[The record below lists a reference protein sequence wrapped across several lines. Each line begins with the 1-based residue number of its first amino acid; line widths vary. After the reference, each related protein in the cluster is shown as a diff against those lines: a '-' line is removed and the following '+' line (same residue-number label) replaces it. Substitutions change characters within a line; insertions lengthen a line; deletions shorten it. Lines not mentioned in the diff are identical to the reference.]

1 MSASK
6 KKHPFDFKT
15 QYGLGFDPQDDEI
28 VVDFFC
34 GGGGAGTGLEMGLGR
49 KVNVAKNHSAKAI
62 SMHTIN
68 HPGAKHFTTDVF
80 DGDPDTECGG
90 KAVGWFHMSPDCTHH
105 SQAAGGQP
113 RKREIRN
120 LSWIGLKW
128 AGKKKPRV
136 ISLENVKQILQWG
149 RLIAKRDK
157 ATGRVIK
164 LGGAI
169 AAPGEVV
176 PVDQQFLIPDPKQ
189 RGRTWRRFVA
199 LLEGMGYV
207 VEWKVIKACD
217 FGAPTSRERL
227 FMLARC
233 DGQPIVWP
241 EPTHAK
247 KPAKA
252 QKPWRTAAECIDFS
266 DLGKSI
272 FGRKKDLAPAT
283 LRRVAKGMK
292 KFVIDNATPFIV
304 PIANWSGETVQ
315 SANQPLRTVNSYPR
329 GGAFSVVSPVIAP
342 ATHQGSDRINDPL
355 EPLPT
360 VTCANR
366 GELTLISPT
375 LVQTGYGER
384 DGQEPRVPGLDQPLG
399 TVVAGGVKH
408 ALTSAV
414 LVGAGGPEYSGKPT
428 AADQPVGS
436 LLAQNHRGIAAA
448 SLVQLGN
455 GDKAGAAPRT
465 ADLHDPLGTIM
476 ASGGKY
482 GVAAAHL
489 VKFRFDDAGKPLDE
503 PLPTITS
510 GGNYQRPAGAAH
522 AMGIATAF
530 MAQMNGGFNTTAAKS
545 LEDPM
550 TTVTNTGSQQQ
561 LVTAT
566 LVTNTTGHAPSD
578 IEGPVPTLT
587 TGQHH
592 MLATAHLLHLRGN
605 CDARD
610 SADPLHTVSAGGT
623 HHGLVTAFME
633 RQFGAS
639 VGQDLDEPAPTI
651 TAGGGGKSSLVSFEL
666 SPEHEEGALRVAAFL
681 ISYYGTE
688 NMSGC
693 DQPAPTITTKDRLGL
708 VTVMVKGTPYVIVDI
723 RLRMLQ
729 PAELYQAQ
737 GFPTDYIITH
747 GADGK
752 PFTKTE
758 QVHMCGNSVSPPPMA
773 ALARAN
779 DPWRTNVQHQV
790 AA

>member
-1 MSASK
+1 MTSLTRP
-6 KKHPFDFKT
+6 PFDFKT
-15 QYGLGFDPQDDEI
+15 QYSLGFNAQDDEI
-28 VVDFFC
+28 VVDYFC
-34 GGGGAGTGLEMGLGR
+34 GGGGAGTGLEMGLSR
-49 KVNVAKNHSAKAI
+49 KVSVAKNHSAAAI
-62 SMHTIN
+62 SMHTVN

-149 RLIAKRDK
+149 PLVAKRDP
-157 ATGRVIK
+157 ATGRAIK
-164 LGGAI
+164 LVTVLGTNGKSKVQHTVAT
-169 AAPGEVV
+169 PSEVV
-176 PVDQQFLIPDPKQ
+176 PVDQQFLVPDPTR
-189 RGRTWRRFVA
+189 RGQTWAVFVA
-199 LLEGMGYV
+199 ELERLGYT
-207 VEWKVIKACD
+207 VEWRVIRACD

-227 FMLARC
+227 FMIARC
-233 DGQPIVWP
+233 DGEPIVWP

-247 KPAKA
+247 RPAKG
-252 QKPWRTAAECIDFS
+252 QKPWKTAAECIDFT

-292 KFVIDNATPFIV
+292 KFVIDSPAPFIV

-315 SANQPLRTVNSYPR
+315 SINEPLRTVTSYPK

-360 VTCANR
+360 ITCANR

-375 LVQTGYGER
+375 LIQSGYGER
-384 DGQEPRVPGLDQPLG
+384 NGQLPRVPGIDQPLG

-408 ALTSAV
+408 AVVS
-414 LVGAGGPEYSGKPT
+414 
-428 AADQPVGS
+428 
-436 LLAQNHRGIAAA
+436 
-448 SLVQLGN
+448 
-455 GDKAGAAPRT
+455 
-465 ADLHDPLGTIM
+465 
-476 ASGGKY
+476 
-482 GVAAAHL
+482 
-489 VKFRFDDAGKPLDE
+489 
-503 PLPTITS
+503 
-510 GGNYQRPAGAAH
+510 
-522 AMGIATAF
+522 AF
-530 MAQMNGGFNTTAAKS
+530 MAQMNGGFNTTHGKGAD
-545 LEDPM
+545 EPI

-566 LVTNTTGHAPSD
+566 LITNTTGQGPTD
-578 IEGPVPTLT
+578 LDDPVPTVT

-592 MLATAHLLHLRGN
+592 ALVAASLVHLRGN

-610 SADPLHTVSAGGT
+610 LRDPLHTISAGGQ

-639 VGQDLDEPAPTI
+639 VGQALDEPAPTV
-651 TAGGGGKSSLVSFEL
+651 TAGGGGKSSVVSLKL

-688 NMSGC
+688 NVSGAGE
-693 DQPAPTITTKDRLGL
+693 PAPTITTKDRLAL

-723 RLRMLQ
+723 CLRMLK
-729 PAELYQAQ
+729 PPELYKAQ
-737 GFPTDYIITH
+737 GFPAGYIITH

-752 PFTKTE
+752 PFTKTK

-773 ALARAN
+773 ALAKAN
-779 DPWRTNVQHQV
+779 DPWRQIELCRE

>member
-1 MSASK
+1 MSAHQ

-62 SMHTIN
+62 SMHTVN

-80 DGDPDTECGG
+80 EGDPDTECGG

-113 RKREIRN
+113 RKRDIRN

-149 RLIAKRDK
+149 PLIAKRDK
-157 ATGRVIK
+157 QTGRAIK
-164 LGGAI
+164 LVTVLNGKGKEVI
-169 AAPGEVV
+169 EKVVAAPGEVV
-176 PVDQQFLIPDPKQ
+176 PVGQQFLVPDPKR
-189 RGRTWRRFVA
+189 RGTTWKRFVH
-199 LLEGMGYV
+199 LLECMGYA
-207 VEWKVIKACD
+207 VEWRVIKACD

-227 FMLARC
+227 FMIARC
-233 DGQPIVWP
+233 DGQPIAWP

-247 KPAKA
+247 KPGKG
-252 QKPWRTAAECIDFS
+252 QLKYRTAAECIDFS

-272 FGRKKDLAPAT
+272 FGRKDELADAT
-283 LRRVAKGMK
+283 KRRIAKGMK
-292 KFVIDNATPFIV
+292 KFVIDNPAPFIV
-304 PIANWSGETVQ
+304 PIANWSTETVQ
-315 SANQPLRTVNSYPR
+315 SMDEPLRTVTSYPK
-329 GGAFSVVSPVIAP
+329 GGSFSVVSPVIAP
-342 ATHQGSDRINDPL
+342 ATHHGSDRVNDPL
-355 EPLPT
+355 SPLPT

-366 GELTLISPT
+366 GELTLISP
-375 LVQTGYGER
+375 VM
-384 DGQEPRVPGLDQPLG
+384 
-399 TVVAGGVKH
+399 
-408 ALTSAV
+408 
-414 LVGAGGPEYSGKPT
+414 VGAGGPEYSGKPT
-428 AADQPVGS
+428 TADQPAGTMMT
-436 LLAQNHRGIAAA
+436 QNHRA
-448 SLVQLGN
+448 L
-455 GDKAGAAPRT
+455 
-465 ADLHDPLGTIM
+465 
-476 ASGGKY
+476 
-482 GVAAAHL
+482 AAAHL
-489 VKFRFDDAGKPLDE
+489 VKFRFNDDGKALDE

-530 MAQMNGGFNTTAAKS
+530 MAQMNGGFNATDAKS
-545 LEDPM
+545 LNDPM

-561 LVTAT
+561 LVTA
-566 LVTNTTGHAPSD
+566 S
-578 IEGPVPTLT
+578 
-587 TGQHH
+587 
-592 MLATAHLLHLRGN
+592 LLHLRGN
-605 CDARD
+605 CDARA
-610 SADPLHTVSAGGT
+610 ADEPLQTVSAGGT
-623 HHGLVTAFME
+623 HHGLMTAFME

-639 VGQDLDEPAPTI
+639 VGQALTGPAPTI

-688 NMSGC
+688 NMSSCG
-693 DQPAPTITTKDRLGL
+693 QPAPTITTKDRLGL

-729 PAELYQAQ
+729 PAELYRAQ
-737 GFPTDYIITH
+737 GFPPDYIITH

-779 DPWRTNVQHQV
+779 DPWRAAQRQAV

>member
-1 MSASK
+1 MSAHQK
-6 KKHPFDFKT
+6 KQPLDFKT

-49 KVNVAKNHSAKAI
+49 AVTVAKNHNPAAI
-62 SMHTIN
+62 SMHTVN
-68 HPGAKHFTTDVF
+68 HPAARHYTTDVF
-80 DGDPDTECGG
+80 EGDPDQECGG
-90 KAVGWFHMSPDCTHH
+90 RAVGWFHMSPDCTHH

-128 AGKKKPRV
+128 AGKKRPRV

-149 RLIAKRDK
+149 PLVAKRDK
-157 ATGRVIK
+157 ITGRVMK
-164 LGGAI
+164 LGGQV

-176 PVDQQFLIPDPKQ
+176 PVHQQFLVPDQKR
-189 RGRTWRRFVA
+189 RGTTWRRFVE
-199 LLEGMGYV
+199 LLEGMGYA
-207 VEWKVIKACD
+207 VEWRVIKACD

-227 FMLARC
+227 FMIARC

-241 EPTHAK
+241 EPTHAR
-247 KPAKA
+247 KPAKG
-252 QKPWRTAAECIDFS
+252 QLKWRTAAECIDWS
-266 DLGKSI
+266 VPSKSI
-272 FGRKKDLAPAT
+272 FGRKKDLASAT

-292 KFVIDNATPFIV
+292 KFVIDNPNPFIV
-304 PIANWSGETVQ
+304 PIANWSGELAQ
-315 SANQPLRTVNSYPR
+315 SAHEPLRTVTSWPR
-329 GGAFSVVSPVIAP
+329 GGSFAMASPIIAP
-342 ATHQGSDRINDPL
+342 ATHQGSDRVNDPG

-384 DGQEPRVPGLDQPLG
+384 DGQPPRVPGLDQPLG

-408 ALTSAV
+408 ALT
-414 LVGAGGPEYSGKPT
+414 
-428 AADQPVGS
+428 
-436 LLAQNHRGIAAA
+436 
-448 SLVQLGN
+448 
-455 GDKAGAAPRT
+455 
-465 ADLHDPLGTIM
+465 
-476 ASGGKY
+476 
-482 GVAAAHL
+482 AAHL
-489 VKFRFDDAGKPLDE
+489 VKFRFDDAGKALDE

-522 AMGIATAF
+522 AMGVCTAV
-530 MAQMNGGFNTTAAKS
+530 MAQMNGGFNATDARPMD
-545 LEDPM
+545 EPM

-561 LVTAT
+561 LVTAN
-566 LVTNTTGHAPSD
+566 LV
-578 IEGPVPTLT
+578 
-587 TGQHH
+587 
-592 MLATAHLLHLRGN
+592 HLRGN

-610 SADPLHTVSAGGT
+610 TADPLHTISAGGT

-639 VGQDLDEPAPTI
+639 IGQAIEKPAPTI
-651 TAGGGGKSSLVSFEL
+651 TAGGGGKSSLVELKL

-688 NMSGC
+688 NVSGC
-693 DQPAPTITTKDRLGL
+693 NSPAPTITTKDRLAL

-723 RLRMLQ
+723 CLRMLQ
-729 PAELYQAQ
+729 PHELYRAQ
-737 GFPTDYIITH
+737 GFPADYIIDK
-747 GADGK
+747 GADGRK
-752 PFTKTE
+752 FTKTE

-773 ALARAN
+773 ALAQAN
-779 DPWRTNVQHQV
+779 DPWRAAAREAV

>member
-1 MSASK
+1 MSAQQ

-15 QYGLGFDPQDDEI
+15 QYGLGFNPQDDEI

-34 GGGGAGTGLEMGLGR
+34 GGGGAGTGLEIGLGR
-49 KVNVAKNHSAKAI
+49 AVAVAKNHSPAAI

-68 HPGAKHFTTDVF
+68 HPAARHFTTDVF
-80 DGDPDTECGG
+80 EGDPDTECGG
-90 KAVGWFHMSPDCTHH
+90 RPVGWFHMSPDCTHH

-128 AGKKKPRV
+128 AGMKRPRV

-157 ATGRVIK
+157 ATGRVVK
-164 LGGAI
+164 LDGNV

-227 FMLARC
+227 FMIARC

-247 KPAKA
+247 NPAKG

-272 FGRKKDLAPAT
+272 FGRKKELAPAT

-292 KFVIDNATPFIV
+292 KFVIDNPAPFIV
-304 PIANWSGETVQ
+304 PIANWSGEAVQ
-315 SANQPLRTVNSYPR
+315 SAHEPLRTVTSYPK
-329 GGAFSVVSPVIAP
+329 GGAFSVVSPVMVTA
-342 ATHQGSDRINDPL
+342 AHGEGKLGGVQRWGDGSKAAV
-355 EPLPT
+355 EPLGT
-360 VTCANR
+360 VTAS
-366 GELTLISPT
+366 GGHSVAMATLIQS
-375 LVQTGYGER
+375 GYGER
-384 DGQEPRVPGLDQPLG
+384 PGQQPRVPGIDQPLG

-408 ALTSAV
+408 AV
-414 LVGAGGPEYSGKPT
+414 
-428 AADQPVGS
+428 
-436 LLAQNHRGIAAA
+436 
-448 SLVQLGN
+448 
-455 GDKAGAAPRT
+455 
-465 ADLHDPLGTIM
+465 
-476 ASGGKY
+476 
-482 GVAAAHL
+482 
-489 VKFRFDDAGKPLDE
+489 
-503 PLPTITS
+503 
-510 GGNYQRPAGAAH
+510 
-522 AMGIATAF
+522 ATAL
-530 MAQMNGGFNTTAAKS
+530 MAQMNGGFNATDARAIS
-545 LEDPM
+545 EPM

-561 LVTAT
+561 LVTANM
-566 LVTNTTGHAPSD
+566 V
-578 IEGPVPTLT
+578 
-587 TGQHH
+587 
-592 MLATAHLLHLRGN
+592 HLRGN

-610 SADPLHTVSAGGT
+610 VDEPLRTVSAGGE
-623 HHGLVTAFME
+623 HHGLVSAFME
-633 RQFGAS
+633 RAFGAS
-639 VGQDLDEPAPTI
+639 VGQGLDEPAPTI
-651 TAGGGGKSSLVSFEL
+651 TAGGGGKSSLVSLTL
-666 SPEHEEGALRVAAFL
+666 SPEHEAGALRVAAFL

-688 NMSGC
+688 NISAC
-693 DQPAPTITTKDRLGL
+693 DAPAPTITTKDRLAM

-723 RLRMLQ
+723 CLRMLK
-729 PAELYQAQ
+729 PSELYKAQ
-737 GFPTDYIITH
+737 GFPADYIISH

-752 PFTKTE
+752 PFTKTQ

-779 DPWRTNVQHQV
+779 DPWR
-790 AA
+790 AADRQAEAA

>member
-1 MSASK
+1 MSEK
-6 KKHPFDFKT
+6 QKKHPSDFKT
-15 QYGLGFDPQDDEI
+15 QYGLGFNPQDDEI

-49 KVNVAKNHSAKAI
+49 TVNVAKNHSPQAI
-62 SMHTIN
+62 SMHTVN

-80 DGDPDTECGG
+80 EGDPDTECGG

-128 AGKKKPRV
+128 GGKKRPRV

-157 ATGRVIK
+157 ATGRVVTLDQVPHPTK
-164 LGGAI
+164 KGKTTNRVAG
-169 AAPGEVV
+169 PGEQV
-176 PVDQQFLIPDPKQ
+176 PVSNQFLVPDPKQ

-227 FMLARC
+227 FMIARC

-247 KPAKA
+247 NPAKGQ
-252 QKPWRTAAECIDFS
+252 QKWKTAADCIDFT

-292 KFVIDNATPFIV
+292 KFVIDCAAPFIV

-315 SANQPLRTVNSYPR
+315 SVGEPLRTVTSYPK

-355 EPLPT
+355 DPLPT

-366 GELTLISPT
+366 GELKLISP
-375 LVQTGYGER
+375 LM
-384 DGQEPRVPGLDQPLG
+384 
-399 TVVAGGVKH
+399 
-408 ALTSAV
+408 
-414 LVGAGGPEYSGKPT
+414 VGAGGPEYSGKPVGM
-428 AADQPVGS
+428 DQPMGT
-436 LLAQNHRGIAAA
+436 LMTQNHRAI
-448 SLVQLGN
+448 
-455 GDKAGAAPRT
+455 
-465 ADLHDPLGTIM
+465 
-476 ASGGKY
+476 
-482 GVAAAHL
+482 AAAHL
-489 VKFRFDDAGKPLDE
+489 VKFRFNDAGKALDE

-522 AMGIATAF
+522 AMGISTVF

-545 LEDPM
+545 IEDPM

-561 LVTAT
+561 LVAAN
-566 LVTNTTGHAPSD
+566 LV
-578 IEGPVPTLT
+578 
-587 TGQHH
+587 
-592 MLATAHLLHLRGN
+592 HLRGN

-610 SADPLHTVSAGGT
+610 VNGPLHTISAGGQ
-623 HHGLVTAFME
+623 HHGLASAFME
-633 RQFGAS
+633 RAFGGS
-639 VGQDLDEPAPTI
+639 VGQGLEDPAPTI
-651 TAGGGGKSSLVSFEL
+651 TAGGGGKSSLVSLTL
-666 SPEHEEGALRVAAFL
+666 SPAHEAGALRVAAFL

-688 NMSGC
+688 NISAC
-693 DQPAPTITTKDRLGL
+693 DSPAPTITTKDRLAM

-723 RLRMLQ
+723 CLRMLK
-729 PAELYQAQ
+729 PAELYKAQ
-737 GFPTDYIITH
+737 GFPSDYIISH

-752 PFTKTE
+752 PFTKTQ

-779 DPWRTNVQHQV
+779 DPWRTEQRQAR

>member
-1 MSASK
+1 MSAQQ

-15 QYGLGFDPQDDEI
+15 QYGLGFNPQDDEI

-34 GGGGAGTGLEMGLGR
+34 GGGGAGTGLEIGLGR
-49 KVNVAKNHSAKAI
+49 AVSVAKNHSPQAI
-62 SMHTIN
+62 SMHTVN

-128 AGKKKPRV
+128 GGKKRPRV

-157 ATGRVIK
+157 ETGRVVK
-164 LGGAI
+164 LGGDV

-176 PVDQQFLIPDPKQ
+176 PVGQQFLIPDPKQ

-207 VEWKVIKACD
+207 VEWKVIRACD

-227 FMLARC
+227 FMIARC
-233 DGQPIVWP
+233 DGKPIVWP

-247 KPAKA
+247 NPAKGQ
-252 QKPWRTAAECIDFS
+252 QKWKTAADCIDFT

-292 KFVIDNATPFIV
+292 KFVIDSATPFIV

-315 SANQPLRTVNSYPR
+315 SADEPLRTITSYPK
-329 GGAFSVVSPVIAP
+329 GGAFSVVSPIIAP

-355 EPLPT
+355 DPLPT

-366 GELTLISPT
+366 GELTLISP
-375 LVQTGYGER
+375 LM
-384 DGQEPRVPGLDQPLG
+384 
-399 TVVAGGVKH
+399 
-408 ALTSAV
+408 
-414 LVGAGGPEYSGKPT
+414 VGAGGPEYSGKPVSV
-428 AADQPVGS
+428 DQPTGT
-436 LLAQNHRGIAAA
+436 LMTQNHRAI
-448 SLVQLGN
+448 V
-455 GDKAGAAPRT
+455 
-465 ADLHDPLGTIM
+465 
-476 ASGGKY
+476 
-482 GVAAAHL
+482 AAHL
-489 VKFRFDDAGKPLDE
+489 VKFRFDDAGKALDE

-522 AMGIATAF
+522 AMGISTVF
-530 MAQMNGGFNTTAAKS
+530 MAQMNGGFNTTDAKS
-545 LEDPM
+545 IEDPM

-561 LVTAT
+561 LVAAN
-566 LVTNTTGHAPSD
+566 LV
-578 IEGPVPTLT
+578 
-587 TGQHH
+587 
-592 MLATAHLLHLRGN
+592 HLRGN

-610 SADPLHTVSAGGT
+610 VNDPLHTVSAGGQ
-623 HHGLVTAFME
+623 HHGLASAFME
-633 RQFGAS
+633 RAFGGS
-639 VGQDLDEPAPTI
+639 VGQGLDGPAPTI
-651 TAGGGGKSSLVSFEL
+651 TAGGGGKSSLVSLTL
-666 SPEHEEGALRVAAFL
+666 SPEHEAGALRVAAFL

-688 NMSGC
+688 NISAC
-693 DQPAPTITTKDRLGL
+693 DAPAPTITTKDRLAM

-723 RLRMLQ
+723 CLRMLK
-729 PAELYQAQ
+729 PTELYKAQ
-737 GFPTDYIITH
+737 GFPADYIISH

-752 PFTKTE
+752 PFTKTQ

-779 DPWRTNVQHQV
+779 DPWLLKATTSV

>member
-1 MSASK
+1 MSAQQ

-15 QYGLGFDPQDDEI
+15 QYGLGFNPQDDEI

-49 KVNVAKNHSAKAI
+49 AVNVAKNHSPQAI
-62 SMHTIN
+62 SMHTVN
-68 HPGAKHFTTDVF
+68 HPGAKHYTTDVF
-80 DGDPDTECGG
+80 EGDPDTECGG

-128 AGKKKPRV
+128 AGMKRPRV

-149 RLIAKRDK
+149 RLIAKRDT
-157 ATGRVIK
+157 ATGRVVTLDQIPHPSK
-164 LGGAI
+164 KGATTNRV
-169 AAPGEVV
+169 AAPGEQVSV
-176 PVDQQFLIPDPKQ
+176 SNQFLVPDPKQ

-227 FMLARC
+227 FMIARC

-247 KPAKA
+247 NPTKGQ
-252 QKPWRTAAECIDFS
+252 QKWKTAADCIDFT

-292 KFVIDNATPFIV
+292 KFVIDSAAPFIV
-304 PIANWSGETVQ
+304 PIANWSGEAVQ
-315 SANQPLRTVNSYPR
+315 SADEPLRTITSYPK

-366 GELTLISPT
+366 GELTLISP
-375 LVQTGYGER
+375 LM
-384 DGQEPRVPGLDQPLG
+384 
-399 TVVAGGVKH
+399 
-408 ALTSAV
+408 
-414 LVGAGGPEYSGKPT
+414 VGAGGPEYSGKPVGL
-428 AADQPVGS
+428 DQPVGT
-436 LLAQNHRGIAAA
+436 LMTQNHR
-448 SLVQLGN
+448 
-455 GDKAGAAPRT
+455 
-465 ADLHDPLGTIM
+465 TI
-476 ASGGKY
+476 
-482 GVAAAHL
+482 AAAHL
-489 VKFRFDDAGKPLDE
+489 VKFRFNDVGKALEE

-522 AMGIATAF
+522 AMGISTVF
-530 MAQMNGGFNTTAAKS
+530 MAQMNGGFNTTVAKS
-545 LEDPM
+545 IEDPM

-561 LVTAT
+561 LVAAN
-566 LVTNTTGHAPSD
+566 LV
-578 IEGPVPTLT
+578 
-587 TGQHH
+587 
-592 MLATAHLLHLRGN
+592 HLRGN

-610 SADPLHTVSAGGT
+610 VNDPLHTVSAGGQ
-623 HHGLVTAFME
+623 HHGLVSAFME
-633 RQFGAS
+633 RAFGAS
-639 VGQDLDEPAPTI
+639 VGQGLEEPAPTI
-651 TAGGGGKSSLVSFEL
+651 TAGGGGKSSLVSLTL
-666 SPEHEEGALRVAAFL
+666 SPEHEAGALRVAAFL
-681 ISYYGTE
+681 VSYYGTE
-688 NMSGC
+688 NISAC
-693 DQPAPTITTKDRLGL
+693 DSPAPTITTKDRLAM

-723 RLRMLQ
+723 CLRMLK
-729 PAELYQAQ
+729 PSELYKAQ
-737 GFPTDYIITH
+737 GFPADYIISH

-752 PFTKTE
+752 PFTKTQ
-758 QVHMCGNSVSPPPMA
+758 QVHMCGNSVSPPPMCA
-773 ALARAN
+773 IAMAN
-779 DPWRTNVQHQV
+779 DPWLAHSQLTV

>member
-1 MSASK
+1 MSAHQ

-15 QYGLGFDPQDDEI
+15 QYGLGFNPQDDEI

-49 KVNVAKNHSAKAI
+49 TVSVAKNHSPAAI
-62 SMHTIN
+62 SMHTVN

-149 RLIAKRDK
+149 PLVAKRCK
-157 ATGRVIK
+157 ATGRVVK
-164 LGGAI
+164 LGGGI
-169 AAPGEVV
+169 AAPREVV
-176 PVDQQFLIPDPKQ
+176 PVDQQFLVPDPAR
-189 RGRTWRRFVA
+189 RGQTWAVFVA
-199 LLEGMGYV
+199 ELERLGYV
-207 VEWKVIKACD
+207 VEWRVIRACD

-227 FMLARC
+227 FMIARC

-247 KPAKA
+247 RPAKG
-252 QKPWRTAAECIDFS
+252 QKPWKTAAECIDFT

-292 KFVIDNATPFIV
+292 KFVIDNPAPFIV

-315 SANQPLRTVNSYPR
+315 SANEPLRTVTSYPK

-360 VTCANR
+360 ITCANR

-375 LVQTGYGER
+375 LIQSGYGER
-384 DGQEPRVPGLDQPLG
+384 EGQQPRVPGIDQPLG

-408 ALTSAV
+408 ALASACIV
-414 LVGAGGPEYSGKPT
+414 QAGHGEGSGATKRRSHGVNDILG
-428 AADQPVGS
+428 PVGTV
-436 LLAQNHRGIAAA
+436 A
-448 SLVQLGN
+448 
-455 GDKAGAAPRT
+455 
-465 ADLHDPLGTIM
+465 
-476 ASGGKY
+476 ASGG
-482 GVAAAHL
+482 GQSVTAAVMIQA
-489 VKFRFDDAGKPLDE
+489 
-503 PLPTITS
+503 
-510 GGNYQRPAGAAH
+510 
-522 AMGIATAF
+522 
-530 MAQMNGGFNTTAAKS
+530 NGGFNTTHAKDIR
-545 LEDPM
+545 EPM

-566 LVTNTTGHAPSD
+566 LITNTTGHGPTN
-578 IEGPVPTLT
+578 IESPVPTLT

-592 MLATAHLLHLRGN
+592 ALVAANLVHLRGN

-610 SADPLHTVSAGGT
+610 VNDPLHTISAGGQ
-623 HHGLVTAFME
+623 HHGMVTAFME

-639 VGQDLDEPAPTI
+639 VGQPLDEPAPTV
-651 TAGGGGKSSLVSFEL
+651 TAGGGGKSSVVSLRL

-688 NMSGC
+688 NVSGAGE
-693 DQPAPTITTKDRLGL
+693 PAPTITTKDRLAL

-723 RLRMLQ
+723 CLRMLK
-729 PAELYQAQ
+729 PSELYKAQ
-737 GFPTDYIITH
+737 GFPADYVITH

-752 PFTKTE
+752 PFTKTQ

-779 DPWRTNVQHQV
+779 DPWRNTIQRQV

>member
-1 MSASK
+1 MSAQQ

-15 QYGLGFDPQDDEI
+15 QYGLGFNPQDDEI

-49 KVNVAKNHSAKAI
+49 TVNVAKNHSPQAI
-62 SMHTIN
+62 SMHTVN
-68 HPGAKHFTTDVF
+68 HPGAQHFTTDVF
-80 DGDPDTECGG
+80 EGDPDTECGG

-128 AGKKKPRV
+128 AGMKRPRV

-157 ATGRVIK
+157 ATGRVVK
-164 LGGAI
+164 LGGDI
-169 AAPGEVV
+169 AARGEVV
-176 PVDQQFLIPDPKQ
+176 PVGQQFLIPDPKQ

-207 VEWKVIKACD
+207 VEWKVIRACD

-227 FMLARC
+227 FMIARC

-247 KPAKA
+247 NPAKGQ
-252 QKPWRTAAECIDFS
+252 QKWKTAADCIDFT

-292 KFVIDNATPFIV
+292 KFVIDSGAPFIV
-304 PIANWSGETVQ
+304 PIANWSGEAVQ
-315 SANQPLRTVNSYPR
+315 SADEPLRTITSYPK
-329 GGAFSVVSPVIAP
+329 GGAFSVVSPIIAP
-342 ATHQGSDRINDPL
+342 ATHQGSDRINNPL
-355 EPLPT
+355 DPLPT

-375 LVQTGYGER
+375 LIQSGYGER
-384 DGQEPRVPGLDQPLG
+384 PGQEPRVPGLDQPLG

-408 ALTSAV
+408 AL
-414 LVGAGGPEYSGKPT
+414 
-428 AADQPVGS
+428 
-436 LLAQNHRGIAAA
+436 
-448 SLVQLGN
+448 
-455 GDKAGAAPRT
+455 
-465 ADLHDPLGTIM
+465 
-476 ASGGKY
+476 
-482 GVAAAHL
+482 AAAHL
-489 VKFRFDDAGKPLDE
+489 VKFRFNDAGKALDE

-522 AMGIATAF
+522 AMGISTVF
-530 MAQMNGGFNTTAAKS
+530 MAQMNGGFNTTDAKS
-545 LEDPM
+545 IEDPM

-561 LVTAT
+561 LVAAN
-566 LVTNTTGHAPSD
+566 LV
-578 IEGPVPTLT
+578 
-587 TGQHH
+587 
-592 MLATAHLLHLRGN
+592 HLRGN
-605 CDARD
+605 CDARNVN
-610 SADPLHTVSAGGT
+610 DPLHTISAGGQ
-623 HHGLVTAFME
+623 HHGLASAFME
-633 RQFGAS
+633 RAFGGS
-639 VGQDLDEPAPTI
+639 VGQVLDDPAPTI
-651 TAGGGGKSSLVSFEL
+651 TAGGGGKSSLVSLTL
-666 SPEHEEGALRVAAFL
+666 SPEHEAGALRVAAFL

-688 NMSGC
+688 NISAC
-693 DQPAPTITTKDRLGL
+693 DAPAPTITTKDRLAM

-723 RLRMLQ
+723 CLRMLK
-729 PAELYQAQ
+729 PSELYKAQ
-737 GFPTDYIITH
+737 GFPADYIISH

-752 PFTKTE
+752 PFTKTQ

-779 DPWRTNVQHQV
+779 DPWRNEQRQAV

>member
-1 MSASK
+1 MSAQK
-6 KKHPFDFKT
+6 KKHLFDFKT
-15 QYGLGFDPQDDEI
+15 QYLLGFNPQDDEI

-34 GGGGAGTGLEMGLGR
+34 GGGGAGTGLEIGLGR
-49 KVNVAKNHSAKAI
+49 TVNVAKNHSPQAI
-62 SMHTIN
+62 SMHTVN
-68 HPGAKHFTTDVF
+68 HPGARHFTTDVF
-80 DGDPDTECGG
+80 KGDPDTECGG

-128 AGKKKPRV
+128 AGMKRPRV

-149 RLIAKRDK
+149 RLVAKRDK
-157 ATGRVIK
+157 ATGRVVK
-164 LGGAI
+164 LGGDV

-176 PVDQQFLIPDPKQ
+176 PVGQQFLIPDPKQ

-227 FMLARC
+227 FMIARC

-241 EPTHAK
+241 EATHAK
-247 KPAKA
+247 NPAKGQ
-252 QKPWRTAAECIDFS
+252 QKWKTAADCIDFS

-272 FGRKKDLAPAT
+272 FGRKKDLAEAT
-283 LRRVAKGMK
+283 LSRIRKGMK
-292 KFVIDNATPFIV
+292 KFVIDNPAPFIV
-304 PIANWSGETVQ
+304 PIANWSGESVQ
-315 SANQPLRTVNSYPR
+315 SAGEPLRTITSYPK
-329 GGAFSVVSPVIAP
+329 GGAFSVVSPIIAP

-355 EPLPT
+355 QPLPT

-366 GELTLISPT
+366 GELTLISP
-375 LVQTGYGER
+375 LM
-384 DGQEPRVPGLDQPLG
+384 
-399 TVVAGGVKH
+399 
-408 ALTSAV
+408 
-414 LVGAGGPEYSGKPT
+414 VGAGGPEYSGKPMSV
-428 AADQPVGS
+428 DQPTGTVTT
-436 LLAQNHRGIAAA
+436 QNHRAI
-448 SLVQLGN
+448 
-455 GDKAGAAPRT
+455 
-465 ADLHDPLGTIM
+465 
-476 ASGGKY
+476 
-482 GVAAAHL
+482 AAAHL
-489 VKFRFDDAGKPLDE
+489 VKFRFDDAGKALDE

-522 AMGIATAF
+522 AMGISTVF
-530 MAQMNGGFNTTAAKS
+530 MAQMNGGFNTTVAKS
-545 LEDPM
+545 IEEPM

-561 LVTAT
+561 LVSAT
-566 LVTNTTGHAPSD
+566 LITNTTGHAPSD
-578 IEGPVPTLT
+578 LAGPVPTVT

-592 MLATAHLLHLRGN
+592 ALVAANLVHMRGN

-610 SADPLHTVSAGGT
+610 VNDPLHTISAGGQ
-623 HHGLVTAFME
+623 HHGLVSAFME
-633 RQFGAS
+633 RAFGGS
-639 VGQDLDEPAPTI
+639 VGQGLEEPAPTI
-651 TAGGGGKSSLVSFEL
+651 TAGGGGKSSLVSLTL
-666 SPEHEEGALRVAAFL
+666 SPEHEAGALRVAAFL

-688 NMSGC
+688 NISAC
-693 DQPAPTITTKDRLGL
+693 DSPAPTITTKDRLAM

-723 RLRMLQ
+723 CLRMLK
-729 PAELYQAQ
+729 PSELYKAQ
-737 GFPTDYIITH
+737 GFHAGYIISH

-752 PFTKTE
+752 PFNITQ

-779 DPWRTNVQHQV
+779 DPWRIEQAM

>member
-1 MSASK
+1 MSAQQ

-15 QYGLGFDPQDDEI
+15 QYGLGFNPQDDEI

-34 GGGGAGTGLEMGLGR
+34 GGGGAGTGLEIGLGR
-49 KVNVAKNHSAKAI
+49 AVNVAKNHSPQAI
-62 SMHTIN
+62 SMHTVN

-128 AGKKKPRV
+128 AGMKRPRV

-157 ATGRVIK
+157 ATGRVVK
-164 LGGAI
+164 LGGDV

-176 PVDQQFLIPDPKQ
+176 PVGQQFLIPDPKQ

-207 VEWKVIKACD
+207 VEWKVIRACD

-227 FMLARC
+227 FMIARC
-233 DGQPIVWP
+233 DGKSIVWP

-247 KPAKA
+247 NPIKGQ
-252 QKPWRTAAECIDFS
+252 QKWKTAADCIDFT

-283 LRRVAKGMK
+283 LRRVAKGMN
-292 KFVIDNATPFIV
+292 KFVIDSAAPFIV

-315 SANQPLRTVNSYPR
+315 SADEPLRTVTSYPK
-329 GGAFSVVSPVIAP
+329 GGAFSVVSPIIAP

-355 EPLPT
+355 DPLPT

-375 LVQTGYGER
+375 LIQSGYGER
-384 DGQEPRVPGLDQPLG
+384 AGQEPRVPGLDQPLG

-408 ALTSAV
+408 ALASACIVQAGRGEGSGANKRRSHGVNDICGPIGTVTS
-414 LVGAGGPEYSGKPT
+414 
-428 AADQPVGS
+428 
-436 LLAQNHRGIAAA
+436 
-448 SLVQLGN
+448 
-455 GDKAGAAPRT
+455 
-465 ADLHDPLGTIM
+465 
-476 ASGGKY
+476 SGG
-482 GVAAAHL
+482 GQSVSAAVMIQA
-489 VKFRFDDAGKPLDE
+489 
-503 PLPTITS
+503 
-510 GGNYQRPAGAAH
+510 
-522 AMGIATAF
+522 
-530 MAQMNGGFNTTAAKS
+530 NGGFNTTHAKGMH
-545 LEDPM
+545 EPM

-561 LVTAT
+561 LAVAN
-566 LVTNTTGHAPSD
+566 LV
-578 IEGPVPTLT
+578 
-587 TGQHH
+587 
-592 MLATAHLLHLRGN
+592 HLRGN

-610 SADPLHTVSAGGT
+610 VNDPLHTISAGGQ
-623 HHGLVTAFME
+623 HHGLASAFME
-633 RQFGAS
+633 RAFGGS
-639 VGQDLDEPAPTI
+639 VGQGLEDPAPTI
-651 TAGGGGKSSLVSFEL
+651 TAGGGGKSSLVSLTL
-666 SPEHEEGALRVAAFL
+666 SPEHEAGALRVAAFL

-688 NMSGC
+688 NISAC
-693 DQPAPTITTKDRLGL
+693 DSPAPTITTKDRLAM
-708 VTVMVKGTPYVIVDI
+708 VTVMVKGMPYVIVDI
-723 RLRMLQ
+723 RLRMLK
-729 PAELYQAQ
+729 PAELYKAQ
-737 GFPTDYIITH
+737 GFPADYIISH

-752 PFTKTE
+752 PFTKTQ

-779 DPWRTNVQHQV
+779 DPWRAEQRQAH

>member
-1 MSASK
+1 MSAHQ

-15 QYGLGFDPQDDEI
+15 QYGLGFNPQDDEI

-49 KVNVAKNHSAKAI
+49 TVSVAKNHSPAAI
-62 SMHTIN
+62 SMHTVN

-149 RLIAKRDK
+149 PLVAKRCK
-157 ATGRVIK
+157 STGRVVK
-164 LGGAI
+164 LGGGI

-176 PVDQQFLIPDPKQ
+176 PVDQQFLVPDPAR
-189 RGRTWRRFVA
+189 RGQTWAVFVA
-199 LLEGMGYV
+199 ELERLGYA
-207 VEWKVIKACD
+207 VEWRVIRACD

-227 FMLARC
+227 FMIARC

-247 KPAKA
+247 RPAKG
-252 QKPWRTAAECIDFS
+252 QKPWRTAAECIDFT

-292 KFVIDNATPFIV
+292 KFVIDNPAPFIV

-315 SANQPLRTVNSYPR
+315 SANEPLRTVTSYPK
-329 GGAFSVVSPVIAP
+329 GGALSVVTPVM
-342 ATHQGSDRINDPL
+342 
-355 EPLPT
+355 
-360 VTCANR
+360 
-366 GELTLISPT
+366 
-375 LVQTGYGER
+375 
-384 DGQEPRVPGLDQPLG
+384 
-399 TVVAGGVKH
+399 
-408 ALTSAV
+408 
-414 LVGAGGPEYSGKPT
+414 VGAGGPEYSGKPT
-428 AADQPVGS
+428 SAEQPVGT
-436 LLAQNHRGIAAA
+436 LLTQNHRGFAAA

-455 GDKAGAAPRT
+455 GDKPGAAPRS
-465 ADLHDPLGTIM
+465 ADMHDPLGTIM

-482 GVAAAHL
+482 AIAAAHL
-489 VKFRFDDAGKPLDE
+489 VKFRFDDSGKALDE

-522 AMGIATAF
+522 AMGVSTVF
-530 MAQMNGGFNTTAAKS
+530 MSQMNGGFNTTHAKGVD
-545 LEDPM
+545 EPM

-561 LVTAT
+561 LVAAS
-566 LVTNTTGHAPSD
+566 LV
-578 IEGPVPTLT
+578 
-587 TGQHH
+587 
-592 MLATAHLLHLRGN
+592 HLRGN

-610 SADPLHTVSAGGT
+610 TADPLHTISAGGQ

-639 VGQDLDEPAPTI
+639 VGQPLDEPAPTV
-651 TAGGGGKSSLVSFEL
+651 TAGGGGKSSVVSLKL

-688 NMSGC
+688 NVSGAGE
-693 DQPAPTITTKDRLGL
+693 PAPTITTKDRLAL

-723 RLRMLQ
+723 CLRMLN
-729 PAELYQAQ
+729 PSELYKAQ
-737 GFPTDYIITH
+737 GFPADYVITH

-752 PFTKTE
+752 PFTKTQ

-779 DPWRTNVQHQV
+779 DPWRTSAQHQV

>member
-1 MSASK
+1 MTSLTRP
-6 KKHPFDFKT
+6 PFDFKT
-15 QYGLGFDPQDDEI
+15 QYSLGFNAQDDEI
-28 VVDFFC
+28 VVDYFC

-49 KVNVAKNHSAKAI
+49 KVSVAKNHSAAAI
-62 SMHTIN
+62 SMHTVN

-149 RLIAKRDK
+149 PLVAKRDP
-157 ATGRVIK
+157 ATGRAIK
-164 LGGAI
+164 LVTILGTNGKSKVRHTV

-176 PVDQQFLIPDPKQ
+176 PVDQQFLVPDPTR
-189 RGRTWRRFVA
+189 RGQTWAVFVA
-199 LLEGMGYV
+199 ELEQLGYT
-207 VEWKVIKACD
+207 VEWRVIRACD

-227 FMLARC
+227 FMIARC
-233 DGQPIVWP
+233 DGEPIVWP

-247 KPAKA
+247 RPAKG
-252 QKPWRTAAECIDFS
+252 QKNWKTAAECIDFT

-292 KFVIDNATPFIV
+292 KFVIDSPAPFIV

-315 SANQPLRTVNSYPR
+315 SANEPLRTVTSYPK

-360 VTCANR
+360 ITCANR

-375 LVQTGYGER
+375 LIQSGYGER
-384 DGQEPRVPGLDQPLG
+384 NGQLPRVPGIDQPLG

-408 ALTSAV
+408 AVVS
-414 LVGAGGPEYSGKPT
+414 
-428 AADQPVGS
+428 
-436 LLAQNHRGIAAA
+436 
-448 SLVQLGN
+448 
-455 GDKAGAAPRT
+455 
-465 ADLHDPLGTIM
+465 
-476 ASGGKY
+476 
-482 GVAAAHL
+482 
-489 VKFRFDDAGKPLDE
+489 
-503 PLPTITS
+503 
-510 GGNYQRPAGAAH
+510 
-522 AMGIATAF
+522 AF
-530 MAQMNGGFNTTAAKS
+530 MAQMNGGFNTIHGKGAD
-545 LEDPM
+545 EPM

-566 LVTNTTGHAPSD
+566 LITNTTGHGPTD
-578 IEGPVPTLT
+578 LDDPVPTVT

-592 MLATAHLLHLRGN
+592 ALVAASLVHLRGN

-610 SADPLHTVSAGGT
+610 LIDPLHTISAGGQ

-639 VGQDLDEPAPTI
+639 IGQALDEPAPTI
-651 TAGGGGKSSLVSFEL
+651 TAGGGGKSSVVSLKL

-688 NMSGC
+688 NVSGAGE
-693 DQPAPTITTKDRLGL
+693 PAPTITTKDRLAL

-723 RLRMLQ
+723 CLRMLK
-729 PAELYQAQ
+729 PPELYKAQ
-737 GFPTDYIITH
+737 GFPAGYIITH

-752 PFTKTE
+752 PFTKTK

-773 ALARAN
+773 ALAKAN
-779 DPWRTNVQHQV
+779 DPWRQIELCRE

>member
-1 MSASK
+1 MTAQQ

-49 KVNVAKNHSAKAI
+49 KVNVAKNHSPKAI

-80 DGDPDTECGG
+80 EGNPDTECGG

-128 AGKKKPRV
+128 GGKKKPRV

-149 RLIAKRDK
+149 PLIAKRDK
-157 ATGRVIK
+157 VSGRAIK
-164 LGGAI
+164 LVTVLNAKGKEVI
-169 AAPGEVV
+169 EKVVAAPGEIV
-176 PVDQQFLIPDPKQ
+176 PVGQQFLVPDPKR
-189 RGRTWRRFVA
+189 RGATWKRFVQ
-199 LLEGMGYV
+199 LLEGMGYA
-207 VEWKVIKACD
+207 VEWRVIKACD

-227 FMLARC
+227 FMIARC

-247 KPAKA
+247 KPSKGQ
-252 QKPWRTAAECIDFS
+252 QKYRTAAECIDFS

-272 FGRKKDLAPAT
+272 FGRKDELADAT
-283 LRRVAKGMK
+283 KRRIAKGMK
-292 KFVIDNATPFIV
+292 KFVIDNPAPFIV
-304 PIANWSGETVQ
+304 PIANWSTEAVQ
-315 SANQPLRTVNSYPR
+315 SMDAPLRTVTSYPK
-329 GGAFSVVSPVIAP
+329 GGSFSVVSPVIAP

-360 VTCANR
+360 ITCANR
-366 GELTLISPT
+366 GELTMISPT

-384 DGQEPRVPGLDQPLG
+384 EGQQPRVPGLDQPLG

-408 ALTSAV
+408 AL
-414 LVGAGGPEYSGKPT
+414 
-428 AADQPVGS
+428 
-436 LLAQNHRGIAAA
+436 
-448 SLVQLGN
+448 
-455 GDKAGAAPRT
+455 
-465 ADLHDPLGTIM
+465 
-476 ASGGKY
+476 
-482 GVAAAHL
+482 AAAHL
-489 VKFRFDDAGKPLDE
+489 VKFRFNDEGKALDE

-530 MAQMNGGFNTTAAKS
+530 MAQMNGGFNATDAKS
-545 LEDPM
+545 LNDPM

-561 LVTAT
+561 LVSA
-566 LVTNTTGHAPSD
+566 S
-578 IEGPVPTLT
+578 
-587 TGQHH
+587 
-592 MLATAHLLHLRGN
+592 LLHLRGN
-605 CDARD
+605 CDARA
-610 SADPLHTVSAGGT
+610 ADEPLQTISAGGT
-623 HHGLVTAFME
+623 HHGLLTAFME

-639 VGQDLDEPAPTI
+639 VGQDLKETAPTI

-729 PAELYQAQ
+729 PAELYRAQ
-737 GFPTDYIITH
+737 GFPSDYIITH
-747 GADGK
+747 GADGR

-779 DPWRTNVQHQV
+779 DPWRAAQRQAV

>member
-1 MSASK
+1 MSAHQ

-15 QYGLGFDPQDDEI
+15 QYGLGFNPQDDEI

-34 GGGGAGTGLEMGLGR
+34 GGGGAGTGLEIGLGR
-49 KVNVAKNHSAKAI
+49 AVTVAKNHSPAAI
-62 SMHTIN
+62 SMHTVN
-68 HPGAKHFTTDVF
+68 HPHTKYFTTDVF
-80 DGDPDTECGG
+80 EGDPDTECDGR
-90 KAVGWFHMSPDCTHH
+90 AVGWFHMSPDCTHH

-128 AGKKKPRV
+128 AGMKRPRV

-157 ATGRVIK
+157 ATGRVVK
-164 LGGAI
+164 LGGEI

-176 PVDQQFLIPDPKQ
+176 PVGQQFLIPDPKQ

-207 VEWKVIKACD
+207 VQWRVIKACD

-247 KPAKA
+247 KPAKG

-292 KFVIDNATPFIV
+292 KFVIDNPAPFIV

-315 SANQPLRTVNSYPR
+315 SAHEPLRTVTSYPK
-329 GGAFSVVSPVIAP
+329 GGAFSVVSPVIVGAGGP
-342 ATHQGSDRINDPL
+342 EYSGK
-355 EPLPT
+355 PT
-360 VTCANR
+360 AADQPIGTLLAHNHR
-366 GELTLISPT
+366 GMAAATLI
-375 LVQTGYGER
+375 QTGYGER
-384 DGQEPRVPGLDQPLG
+384 EGQQPRVPGLDQPLG

-408 ALTSAV
+408 ALTSV
-414 LVGAGGPEYSGKPT
+414 
-428 AADQPVGS
+428 
-436 LLAQNHRGIAAA
+436 
-448 SLVQLGN
+448 
-455 GDKAGAAPRT
+455 
-465 ADLHDPLGTIM
+465 
-476 ASGGKY
+476 
-482 GVAAAHL
+482 
-489 VKFRFDDAGKPLDE
+489 
-503 PLPTITS
+503 
-510 GGNYQRPAGAAH
+510 
-522 AMGIATAF
+522 F
-530 MAQMNGGFNTTAAKS
+530 MAQMNGGFNTTHAKGAD
-545 LEDPM
+545 EPM

-561 LVTAT
+561 LVAAN
-566 LVTNTTGHAPSD
+566 LV
-578 IEGPVPTLT
+578 
-587 TGQHH
+587 
-592 MLATAHLLHLRGN
+592 HLRGN

-610 SADPLHTVSAGGT
+610 LDDPLHTISAGGT
-623 HHGLVTAFME
+623 HHGLVSAFME

-639 VGQDLDEPAPTI
+639 VGQGLDEPAPTV
-651 TAGGGGKSSLVSFEL
+651 TAGGGGKSSVVSFKL

-688 NMSGC
+688 NMSSCGM
-693 DQPAPTITTKDRLGL
+693 PAPTITTKDRLAL

-723 RLRMLQ
+723 CLRMLQ
-729 PAELYQAQ
+729 PAELYKAQ
-737 GFPTDYIITH
+737 GFPADYIIDK
-747 GADGK
+747 GVDGK
-752 PFTKTE
+752 PFTKTQ

-773 ALARAN
+773 ALAKAN
-779 DPWRTNVQHQV
+779 DPWRQADRMSE

>member
-1 MSASK
+1 MSAQQ

-15 QYGLGFDPQDDEI
+15 QYGLGFNPQDDEI

-49 KVNVAKNHSAKAI
+49 AVNVAKNHSPQAI
-62 SMHTIN
+62 SMHTVN

-80 DGDPDTECGG
+80 EGDPDTECGG

-128 AGKKKPRV
+128 AGMKRPRV

-157 ATGRVIK
+157 ATGRVVK
-164 LGGAI
+164 LGGEI

-176 PVDQQFLIPDPKQ
+176 PVGQQFLIPDPKQ

-199 LLEGMGYV
+199 LLEAMGYV
-207 VEWKVIKACD
+207 VECKVIKACD

-227 FMLARC
+227 FMIARC

-247 KPAKA
+247 NPAKG
-252 QKPWRTAAECIDFS
+252 QKKWKTAADCIDFT

-292 KFVIDNATPFIV
+292 KFVIDSAAPFIV
-304 PIANWSGETVQ
+304 PIAIWSGETVQ
-315 SANQPLRTVNSYPR
+315 SAGEPLRTVTSYPK
-329 GGAFSVVSPVIAP
+329 GGAFSVVCPIIAP

-366 GELTLISPT
+366 GELTLISP
-375 LVQTGYGER
+375 LM
-384 DGQEPRVPGLDQPLG
+384 
-399 TVVAGGVKH
+399 
-408 ALTSAV
+408 
-414 LVGAGGPEYSGKPT
+414 VGAGGPEYSGKPVGM
-428 AADQPVGS
+428 DQPVGT
-436 LLAQNHRGIAAA
+436 LMTQNHRALA
-448 SLVQLGN
+448 SACIVQ
-455 GDKAGAAPRT
+455 AGHGEGSGANKRRSHGVNDICGPV
-465 ADLHDPLGTIM
+465 GTVT
-476 ASGGKY
+476 ASGG
-482 GVAAAHL
+482 GQS
-489 VKFRFDDAGKPLDE
+489 
-503 PLPTITS
+503 IS
-510 GGNYQRPAGAAH
+510 
-522 AMGIATAF
+522 TAV
-530 MAQMNGGFNTTAAKS
+530 MIQANGGFNTVHAK
-545 LEDPM
+545 DIRNPM
-550 TTVTNTGSQQQ
+550 TTVTNTCSQQQ
-561 LVTAT
+561 LAVAN
-566 LVTNTTGHAPSD
+566 LV
-578 IEGPVPTLT
+578 
-587 TGQHH
+587 
-592 MLATAHLLHLRGN
+592 HLREN

-610 SADPLHTVSAGGT
+610 VNDPLHTISAGGQ
-623 HHGLVTAFME
+623 HHGLVSAFME
-633 RQFGAS
+633 RAFGGS
-639 VGQDLDEPAPTI
+639 VGQGLEEPAPTI
-651 TAGGGGKSSLVSFEL
+651 TAGGGGKSSLVSLTL
-666 SPEHEEGALRVAAFL
+666 SPEHEAGALRVAAFL

-688 NMSGC
+688 NISAC
-693 DQPAPTITTKDRLGL
+693 DSPAPTITTKDRLAM

-723 RLRMLQ
+723 CLRMLK
-729 PAELYQAQ
+729 PAELYKAQ
-737 GFPTDYIITH
+737 GFPADYIISH

-752 PFTKTE
+752 PFTKTQ

-779 DPWRTNVQHQV
+779 DPWRAEQRQAR